1 MQKLVFLVCLFIS
14 SCALG
19 QNTIHPCASTKM
31 NHFSTP
37 HPNLKSLANENDYDI
52 NYVKLDVAMSNLNSN
67 ISGSVTT
74 KASVIANSM
83 SLYVFELANAMM
95 VDSVLFNGQKLNF
108 NVVGNTREVTL
119 PNSLNKGA
127 AFQSVIY
134 YHGNGAAPGG
144 AGLGAGITTT
154 SSPSWGT
161 QVSYTMSESYSAY
174 LWWPCKQSLHDKIDS
189 SDVYITIPNNCK
201 AGSNGVLK
209 SITAVNSNQD
219 KYYWKSRHMIDYY
232 LISISVAPYVDYS
245 FKQALT
251 GTNDS
256 VLIQNYIY
264 NNPNTLALFKTN
276 IDATGS
282 MIDYL
287 SQEYGRYPFYDEK
300 YGHCMAPLGGG
311 MEHQTMTTI
320 GSFNSLDVIVHEL
333 GHQWFGDN
341 VTCATWKDIWVNEGF
356 ASYTEHLY
364 QEHFNGSTAART
376 QMDGVHQS
384 VLSSPAGSVYVDDT
398 TNENRIFDSRLT
410 YDKGSAIIHTLRFIM
425 NNDSLFFETLKQFQQ
440 QYANTVATGVDF
452 KQVAETVSGLNLND
466 YMNQWYFGEGYPTFS
481 ATWNQVGNKVG
492 LVISQTSSAPTI
504 TPLFKTDLEVLF
516 HTAQGDT
523 TVRVYVDRSSDTLYF
538 NCGRTINLANAI
550 VFDPNQWI
558 LNNSGTVTYNSDL
571 NVNAPFANALVNLQS
586 TFDCLVYP
594 NPAFDRIQVQLPN
607 TEKITSIRIYNSLG
621 QLMIE
626 DCNHLINIA
635 SLGTGNYYV
644 EVNTNHGHHIKSFVK
659 N

>member
-1 MQKLVFLVCLFIS
+1 MRILFTVLTLASFLLVNAQPNL
-14 SCALG
+14 
-19 QNTIHPCASTKM
+19 HPCASAKI
-31 NHFSTP
+31 NHFAVP
-37 HPNLKSLANENDYDI
+37 HPNLKALSNENDYDI
-52 NYVKLDVAMSNLNSN
+52 HYIKMDVSMSNLNST
-67 ISGSVTT
+67 ISGFVKTD
-74 KASVIANSM
+74 ASVIANSM
-83 SLYVFELANAMM
+83 SVYVFELASTMI
-95 VDSVLFNGQKLNF
+95 VDSVIFNGQNLPF
-108 NVVGNTREVTL
+108 IAIANTREVTL
-119 PNSLNKGA
+119 PA
-127 AFQSVIY
+127 ALSNGSNFSSIIY

-189 SDVYITIPNNCK
+189 TDIFITVPKACK
-201 AGSNGVLK
+201 AGSNGLLQSVT
-209 SITAVNSNQD
+209 SVNINQD
-219 KYYWKSRHMIDYY
+219 KYHWKSRYMIDYY
-232 LISISVAPYVDYS
+232 LISISVAPYIDYS

-251 GTNDS
+251 GTNDT
-256 VLIQNYIY
+256 VLVQNYIY
-264 NNPNTLALFKTN
+264 NNPNTLPFFKTN
-276 IDATGS
+276 IDATGP

-287 SQEYGRYPFYDEK
+287 SMSYGLYPFRNEK

-320 GSFNSLDVIVHEL
+320 GSFNSLDVVVHEL

-341 VTCATWKDIWVNEGF
+341 VTCSTWKDIWINEGF

-364 QEHFNGSTAART
+364 QEHFNGATAART

-384 VLSSPAGSVYVDDT
+384 VMSSPAGSVYVDDT
-398 TNENRIFDSRLT
+398 TNENRIFDSRLS
-410 YDKGSAIIHTLRFIM
+410 YDKGSAIIHTLRFLM
-425 NNDSLFFETLKQFQQ
+425 NRDSLFFATLKQFQQ
-440 QYANTVATGVDF
+440 QYANSVATGIDF

-466 YMNQWYFGEGYPTFS
+466 YMNQWFFGEGYPTFS
-481 ATWNQVGNKVG
+481 AVWNQVGNKVG

-558 LNNSGTVTYNSDL
+558 LNNTGSISYNSDL
-571 NVNAPFANALVNLQS
+571 NVNAPFANAIHSLHSDLEFNL
-586 TFDCLVYP
+586 YP
-594 NPAFDRIQVQLPN
+594 NPASDRIQVQLPN
-607 TEKITSIRIYNSLG
+607 TEILKDVRIYNPLG
-621 QLMIE
+621 QILLT
-626 DCNHLINIA
+626 DKNAVINIA
-635 SLGTGNYYV
+635 SLKPGNYLAIVSTQNGSYSKPF
-644 EVNTNHGHHIKSFVK
+644 IK